1 MNKLILAISG
11 ASLLITSNAFAVGIG
26 WADKPLNVQP
36 AYAAPEMGEQQV
48 QPQQST
54 VQQNTYASG
63 LNLNNYSVSAGFSGS
78 KIGSNELG
86 GDAKFKGLFLE
97 GAYDYQNNLNFWGQY
112 SYQKYSDL
120 EIKLNEISF
129 GVGYKFLEQDNF
141 YALSKI
147 GVGYAWTDQ
156 SEYWDGLDTTV
167 DSKFKYVTLP
177 IELELGYRFTPNV
190 SVFGGV
196 GYKWL
201 FNQDLK
207 LCAEGECVSV
217 NDSIIK
223 DEFGIDKSDLDIDGY
238 TYKLGLRYNF

>member
-97 GAYDYQNNLNFWGQY
+97 GAYDYRNNLSFWGQY
-112 SYQKYSDL
+112 SY
-120 EIKLNEISF
+120 
-129 GVGYKFLEQDNF
+129 
-141 YALSKI
+141 
-147 GVGYAWTDQ
+147 
-156 SEYWDGLDTTV
+156 
-167 DSKFKYVTLP
+167 P
-177 IELELGYRFTPNV
+177 RV
-190 SVFGGV
+190 S
-196 GYKWL
+196 
-201 FNQDLK
+201 
-207 LCAEGECVSV
+207 
-217 NDSIIK
+217 
-223 DEFGIDKSDLDIDGY
+223 
-238 TYKLGLRYNF
+238 